1 MSSFTDPDSPE
12 FLAKIRGL
20 SSGIADMSEV
30 ARLVDS
36 GDFDSAVEMAE
47 KVFEGQSRDFHPIEE
62 FEECLTVLVE
72 KSPEAVER
80 LEAVLNGLYVQL
92 RKASQSRSLA
102 EKVIFLSRYLN
113 QGERFVALFE
123 ELNQGDDEPFEFNSV
138 ALGNGIDLF
147 LASGR
152 ADIIRGQFPRTIHR
166 FFITL
171 STLEPELIFIR
182 RKNEYEE
189 WDNHSALFEEAAISI
204 QAPQAVTEAK
214 LCFRLALEY
223 GADDIAEYIG
233 RRVCSVLQDDQFR
246 ADLAVIA
253 RTYGRD
259 ALAETLE
266 KQ

>member
-20 SSGIADMSEV
+20 RSGIADMSEV
-30 ARLVDS
+30 VRLVDS
-36 GDFDSAVEMAE
+36 GDFGSAAE
-47 KVFEGQSRDFHPIEE
+47 TAVKVFEGQSRDFHPIDE
-62 FEECLTVLVE
+62 FEECLTVMLE
-72 KSPEAVER
+72 KSPESVES
-80 LEAVLNGLYVQL
+80 LEAVLNVLYVQL
-92 RKASQSRSLA
+92 KENTQSRSLA

-152 ADIIRGQFPRTIHR
+152 ADIIRGQFPRTIHK

-189 WDNHSALFEEAAISI
+189 WNKHSALFEEAATSS
-204 QAPQAVTEAK
+204 QSQRAVTEAK

-233 RRVCSVLQDDQFR
+233 RRVCSVIQDDQFR
-246 ADLAVIA
+246 ADLAEIA
-253 RTYGRD
+253 KTYGRD
-259 ALAETLE
+259 ALAEILE
-266 KQ
+266 KH

>member
-12 FLAKIRGL
+12 FLAKIKGL
-20 SSGIADMSEV
+20 RSGISDMSEV

-36 GDFDSAVEMAE
+36 GEFGSAVDLAV

-62 FEECLTVLVE
+62 FEECLAVLVE

-92 RKASQSRSLA
+92 KETTQSRSLA

-113 QGERFVALFE
+113 QGERFAALFE

-138 ALGNGIDLF
+138 ALSNGIDLF

-152 ADIIRGQFPRTIHR
+152 TDIVRGQFPRIIHK
-166 FFITL
+166 FFIAL

-189 WDNHSALFEEAAISI
+189 WNSHSSLFEEAAVSS
-204 QAPQAVTEAK
+204 QASRAATEAK
-214 LCFRLALEY
+214 LCVRLALEY
-223 GADDIAEYIG
+223 DADDIAEYIG
-233 RRVCSVLQDDQFR
+233 RRVCSVLQDDQLR
-246 ADLAVIA
+246 VDLAEIA
-253 RTYGRD
+253 RSYGRD